1 MQTRANRLLA
11 IAVLVLACCVAYQSV
26 LIHRVQEDVADI
38 MDVTQ
43 MMNEYVKMDINSE
56 RAAYEFASRVNERL
70 THVNERLTRLEMELK

>member
-43 MMNEYVKMDINSE
+43 MMNE
-56 RAAYEFASRVNERL
+56 
-70 THVNERLTRLEMELK
+70 